1 MKSYAILALCFAVA
15 LGEKKINLEDIER
28 DNLKSEEQSEEENVR
43 PNQLKYNSENPES
56 KAQYQYQT
64 EARSAGSQ
72 PSHEIKYL
80 VQPEAYSQDLQA
92 YQHQQ
97 QLLAQA
103 PQQFYNPA
111 SYQAEAY
118 QSPKIAP
125 QISYQSQVIDG
136 LSYQPEISVGNQI
149 QSYQQKYAAQKF
161 SQGISKASD
170 YTNQQQLLYFPTS
183 ASSGLGSKS
192 QVQPLLHRLATQ
204 AAQNVKLPATYI
216 PPLGQPS
223 KISYQPQT
231 QIKYVYEPQYVQP
244 EKSTYEPK
252 ETEKFAYV
260 VPQAYS
266 SAQAYPGLTYTPQS
280 PIYTTVP
287 KVAYTQ
293 AYYVQPQSSQYY
305 QRPTYTPSL
314 ASQGNTLS
322 YTNSQP
328 FYVTPKLAEHLAAQ
342 ISEQQTSHSIAQSY
356 AKIPQEPR
364 YTLSV
369 PEVPAQNFKSEQIT
383 QLRPVF
389 SGNLQSDNHI
399 HYSSGPKSLLDSY
412 TPSHVIAA
420 QDSERYR
427 ERPLRLESGFLPSK
441 GSYAHFYTQKRKS
454 E

>member
-43 PNQLKYNSENPES
+43 PNQLKYNSANPES
-56 KAQYQYQT
+56 NAQYQYQS
-64 EARSAGSQ
+64 EVRSVGSQ

-92 YQHQQ
+92 YQQQQ

-125 QISYQSQVIDG
+125 QISYQSQVTDG

-161 SQGISKASD
+161 SQGISKGND
-170 YTNQQQLLYFPTS
+170 YTNQQLLYYATPAS
-183 ASSGLGSKS
+183 AGLGAKS
-192 QVQPLLHRLATQ
+192 QVQPLLHRLASQ
-204 AAQNVKLPATYI
+204 AAPNVKLPATYI
-216 PPLGQPS
+216 PSLSQSS

-244 EKSTYEPK
+244 EKPTYETK
-252 ETEKFAYV
+252 ETGKFAYV

-266 SAQAYPGLTYTPQS
+266 SVQAYSGLTYTPQS
-280 PIYTTVP
+280 PIYTTQP

-293 AYYVQPQSSQYY
+293 AYYVQPQSTQYY
-305 QRPTYTPSL
+305 QRPAYTPSL

-328 FYVTPKLAEHLAAQ
+328 FYVFPKLAEQLAAQ

-356 AKIPQEPR
+356 SKIPQEPR

-369 PEVPAQNFKSEQIT
+369 PQAPAQNFKSEQIT

-389 SGNLQSDNHI
+389 SENLQSNNHI

-412 TPSHVIAA
+412 TPSNVIAS

-441 GSYAHFYTQKRKS
+441 GSYAHSYNQKRKA